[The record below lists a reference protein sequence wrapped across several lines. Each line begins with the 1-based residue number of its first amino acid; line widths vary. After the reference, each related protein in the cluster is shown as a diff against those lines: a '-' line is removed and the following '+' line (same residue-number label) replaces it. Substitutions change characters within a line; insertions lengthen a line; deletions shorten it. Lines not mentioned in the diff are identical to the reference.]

1 MNTSQV
7 SPIENVVISLE
18 TGEGLSINS
27 SSNTFYVPKMGPG
40 EKKAQQVDVQAL
52 FQTKDS
58 KVQSPKIT
66 ISCKYEYID
75 KTERKQSTAAETI
88 AVPVYQ
94 PDRFHVSPPSF
105 VEEIRQNEET
115 TISLPYVNKGR
126 GQVYNVEASLEG
138 DIQVIDRSLNLGNF
152 DAGKSGTIDFIATP
166 KKTGTFEGKVK
177 VTYEDESMEIRT
189 MEIPVTFQVKEG
201 AAEELAGADIMDGET
216 DGGRKMDWKLPAGM
230 LTAVL
235 LAGVL
240 WIKKKKVGRLDVQR
254 ENPGQNGWDELEEE
268 DDES

>member
-1 MNTSQV
+1 M
-7 SPIENVVISLE
+7 
-18 TGEGLSINS
+18 
-27 SSNTFYVPKMGPG
+27 
-40 EKKAQQVDVQAL
+40 
-52 FQTKDS
+52 
-58 KVQSPKIT
+58 
-66 ISCKYEYID
+66 
-75 KTERKQSTAAETI
+75 
-88 AVPVYQ
+88 
-94 PDRFHVSPPSF
+94 
-105 VEEIRQNEET
+105 EEIRQNEET